1 MMNQFRLALIQM
13 DCKFGDVEENLR
25 RAERKVREA
34 HQGGG
39 QIICLPEGFNTGY
52 YCKGM
57 SKCAAWQSRWTAS
70 PF

>member
-1 MMNQFRLALIQM
+1 MNQFRLALIQM

-52 YCKGM
+52 YCK
-57 SKCAAWQSRWTAS
+57 
-70 PF
+70 